1 MTNKLN
7 RYDLGNRI
15 RQVRSEQELTQEK
28 LGELCG
34 LSAAHIGHIERGTRA
49 LSSETLFKIS
59 TVLNVSVDYLFFD
72 SVPTDENQFTYI
84 CSILKSKPKAKV
96 KQFLLTVRALADKID
111 EL

>member
-15 RQVRSEQELTQEK
+15 RQVRNEQELTQEQ
-28 LGELCG
+28 LAELCG

-59 TVLNVSVDYLFFD
+59 IVLNVSVDYLFFD
-72 SVPTDENQFTYI
+72 SVPNDEKQFTYI
-84 CSILKSKPKAKV
+84 SSILKDKPKEKV
-96 KQFLLTVRALADKID
+96 KQFLSTVRALADKID

>member
-1 MTNKLN
+1 MNSKLN

-72 SVPTDENQFTYI
+72 SVPTDKNQFIYI
-84 CSILKSKPKAKV
+84 SSMLKNKPKDKV
-96 KQFLLTVRALADKID
+96 KQFLSTVRALADKID